1 MILICFGTRPEWL
14 KIKPLLEVLKNFKI
28 FFTGQHEDLLVNELN
43 QYSDK
48 IIRAQIHSNSNNRL
62 NNISSSIFN
71 SFPEDKF
78 EAILVQGDTAS
89 AFACA
94 ISGFNS
100 GIKVVYLESGL
111 RSFDLK
117 HPYPEEGYRQMIS
130 RISDIN
136 LCPTELSLKNLES
149 ENNVGVNYIVGNTVL
164 DNIKNLKT
172 KANYENIVLITL
184 HRREN
189 LPIINQW
196 LEQIKKVAKSYPEKD
211 FVIIE
216 HPNKTLDIG
225 KTKNLIKI
233 RPKNHNDFLNL
244 LIKCKLIITD
254 SGGLQEEGSF
264 LNKKIIVCRKVTER
278 PEGIDTGH
286 IYLSKTPDDLFNL
299 FKSLINNYSID
310 SECPYGDGN
319 SSHKILKIFK
329 ENDISA

>member
-28 FFTGQHEDLLVNELN
+28 FFTGQHEDLLINELN

-62 NNISSSIFN
+62 NNISSSILN

-78 EAILVQGDTAS
+78 EAVLVQGDTAS

-94 ISGFNS
+94 VAGYNNE
-100 GIKVVYLESGL
+100 IKVIYLESGL

-149 ENNVGVNYIVGNTVL
+149 ENNIGVNYIVGNTVL
-164 DNIKNLKT
+164 DNIKHLKL
-172 KANYENIVLITL
+172 KAKYENNVLITL

-196 LEQIKKVAKSYPEKD
+196 LEQIKKVAKSYPEID

-225 KTKNLIKI
+225 KIKNLIKI
-233 RPKNHNDFLNL
+233 RPKSHNDFLNL

-286 IYLSKTPDDLFNL
+286 IYLSKTPDELFNL

-319 SSHKILKIFK
+319 SSHKILKILK

>member
-14 KIKPLLEVLKNFKI
+14 KIKPLLDVIENFKI

-62 NNISSSIFN
+62 NNISSSILD

-78 EAILVQGDTAS
+78 EALLVQGDTAS

-94 ISGFNS
+94 LAGFNN
-100 GIKVVYLESGL
+100 GIKVIYLESGL

-149 ENNVGVNYIVGNTVL
+149 ENNIGLNYIVGNTVL
-164 DNIKNLKT
+164 DNIKNLKN

-189 LPIINQW
+189 LPIIDLW
-196 LEQIKKVAKSYPEKD
+196 LEQIKKVAKSFPEIE
-211 FVIIE
+211 FIIVE
-216 HPNKTLDIG
+216 HPNKTI
-225 KTKNLIKI
+225 NINNINNISKI
-233 RPKNHNDFLNL
+233 NPKGHNDFLKL
-244 LIKCKLIITD
+244 LINCKLIITD

-286 IYLSKTPDDLFNL
+286 IYMSKTPDDLFNL
-299 FKSLINNYSID
+299 FESLINNYSID

-319 SSHKILKIFK
+319 SSYKILKILK

>member
-1 MILICFGTRPEWL
+1 MILVCFGTRPEWL
-14 KIKPLLEVLKNFKI
+14 KIKPLLAVLKDFKI
-28 FFTGQHEDLLVNELN
+28 FFTGQHKDLLVNELN

-62 NNISSSIFN
+62 NNISSSILD

-78 EAILVQGDTAS
+78 KALLVQGDTAS

-94 ISGFNS
+94 LAGFNN
-100 GIKVVYLESGL
+100 GIKVIYLESGL

-149 ENNVGVNYIVGNTVL
+149 ENNTGLNYIVGNTVL
-164 DNIKNLKT
+164 DNIKNLKN

-189 LPIINQW
+189 LPIIDLW
-196 LEQIKKVAKSYPEKD
+196 LEQIKKVAKSFPEIE
-211 FVIIE
+211 FIIVE
-216 HPNKTLDIG
+216 HPNKTININNIN
-225 KTKNLIKI
+225 NLSKI
-233 RPKNHNDFLNL
+233 NPKGHNDFLKL
-244 LIKCKLIITD
+244 LINCKLIITD

-286 IYLSKTPDDLFNL
+286 IYMSKTPDDLFNL
-299 FKSLINNYSID
+299 FESLINNYSID

-319 SSHKILKIFK
+319 SSYKILKILK

>member
-14 KIKPLLEVLKNFKI
+14 KIKPLLEEFVNFKI

-94 ISGFNS
+94 VAGFNS

-164 DNIKNLKT
+164 DNIKHLKL
-172 KANYENIVLITL
+172 KAKYENNVLITL

-196 LEQIKKVAKSYPEKD
+196 LEQIKKVVKSFPEIH
-211 FVIIE
+211 FIIVE
-216 HPNKTLDIG
+216 HPNKILDIG
-225 KTKNLIKI
+225 KIKNLIKI

-299 FKSLINNYSID
+299 FKSLINN
-310 SECPYGDGN
+310 
-319 SSHKILKIFK
+319 
-329 ENDISA
+329 

>member
-14 KIKPLLEVLKNFKI
+14 KIKPLLEEFGNFKI

-43 QYSDK
+43 QFTDK
-48 IIRAQIHSNSNNRL
+48 IIKAQIHSNSTNRL
-62 NNISSSIFN
+62 NNISSSILN

-78 EAILVQGDTAS
+78 EAVLVQGDTAS

-94 ISGFNS
+94 LAGFNN
-100 GIKVVYLESGL
+100 GIKVIYLESGL

-136 LCPTELSLKNLES
+136 LCPTELSLKNLKS
-149 ENNVGVNYIVGNTVL
+149 ENNIGLNYVVGNTVL
-164 DNIKNLKT
+164 DNIKHLKP

-189 LPIINQW
+189 LPIIEQW
-196 LEQIKKVAKSYPEKD
+196 LGQIKKIAISFPEID
-211 FVIIE
+211 FVIVE
-216 HPNKTLDIG
+216 HPNNILNIENI
-225 KTKNLIKI
+225 KNLIKI
-233 RPKNHNDFLNL
+233 KPKVHNDFLKL
-244 LIKCKLIITD
+244 LVKCKLIITD

-286 IYLSKTPDDLFNL
+286 IFLSKTSDELSDLFE
-299 FKSLINNYSID
+299 SLINNYSID
-310 SECPYGDGN
+310 IECPYGDGN
-319 SSHKILKIFK
+319 SSKKIIKILR
-329 ENDISA
+329 ENDISV